1 MMMMTMTGD
10 HHGRSA
16 PTVQIPAW
24 DPLDDPAAAAAA
36 SGRGG
41 PYSPYSPTAGYGGN
55 AGAGAGA
62 ECRYDLSALRRY
74 LPSNVEEEEVE
85 EEDGG
90 GTGEDGVLGCDEFR
104 MYEFK
109 VRKCARGRSH
119 DWTECPYA
127 HPGEKARRRD
137 PRRFL
142 YSGTA
147 CPDFRKGACKKG
159 DSCEFAHGVF
169 ECWLHPE
176 RYRTQ
181 ACKDGQSCRRRVCFF
196 AHSPDQLRILPTTQH
211 QHQQQQQQQH
221 SPRSAADSEFGS
233 PVRPSAAAAAA
244 FDSYF
249 TKPWSASFVSSSP
262 TSILTSTSPSI
273 SPPTNSPPVS
283 PNHRGCC
290 GSPGSVSELVACMRS
305 MQIAKMKMSPRGQKG
320 GSLFGSPLRPG
331 CYLAAPSTPRAES
344 SPRYGQLGGG
354 LFDLW
359 EAHHRRCEEEPPM
372 ERVQSGRDLRAKMYA
387 KLSKENSL
395 DGADLLGSGS
405 GPDVGWVSEL
415 VM

>member
-1 MMMMTMTGD
+1 MMMMTMAGD
-10 HHGRSA
+10 HHGRTT
-16 PTVQIPAW
+16 PTVQIPTAW
-24 DPLDDPAAAAAA
+24 DPLDDPAA
-36 SGRGG
+36 GG
-41 PYSPYSPTAGYGGN
+41 AYSPYSPAGLGGGN
-55 AGAGAGA
+55 AGAPGGG
-62 ECRYDLSALRRY
+62 ECRYDLTALRRY
-74 LPSNVEEEEVE
+74 LPSNRHHHDEEEAE
-85 EEDGG
+85 EEGG
-90 GTGEDGVLGCDEFR
+90 RGPGEDGVLGCDEFR

-147 CPDFRKGACKKG
+147 CPDFRKGACRKG

-196 AHSPDQLRILPTTQH
+196 AHSPDQLRVLPTH
-211 QHQQQQQQQH
+211 QQQQH
-221 SPRSAADSEFGS
+221 SPKSATDSEFGS

-249 TKPWSASFVSSSP
+249 TKPWSASFISSP
-262 TSILTSTSPSI
+262 TSILTSSSPTSI
-273 SPPTNSPPVS
+273 SPPTNSPPMS

-290 GSPGSVSELVACMRS
+290 GSPGSVSELVACMRN
-305 MQIAKMKMSPRGQKG
+305 MQIAKMKMSPRGQM

-331 CYLAAPSTPRAES
+331 CHLAAPVTPRAES
-344 SPRYGQLGGG
+344 SPRYGQMGGG

-359 EAHHRRCEEEPPM
+359 EAHHHCEEEPPM
-372 ERVQSGRDLRAKMYA
+372 ERVESGRDLRAKMYA
-387 KLSKENSL
+387 KLSKETSL

-415 VM
+415 VK